1 MYKRQSIPEVYKKGL
16 IPTLPY
22 RAYMINSPLI
32 EMHDEVEK
40 VKIIFCKNGYPTSFI
55 DSCIFKFFNKIN
67 KTKVPVHTVPK
78 MEVSMI
84 LPFMGTTS
92 MSVRNNL
99 VRSFRNILPFC
110 NIKIIFK
117 TSSRLSSYF
126 KYKDSFPKSL
136 KSGVL
141 YRYTCAKCTLSY
153 IGYTA
158 RYWEKRLEE
167 HTHISART
175 GKPLCG
181 MQLFAPMQHTR
192 KSEGRCG
199 HVSRDDFEFIGGGG
213 GRYLLQIKESTLI
226 QKWNPELNGSVTS
239 VPLYLFS

>member
-1 MYKRQSIPEVYKKGL
+1 MSHSQL
-16 IPTLPY
+16 
-22 RAYMINSPLI
+22 NPLAI
-32 EMHDEVEK
+32 
-40 VKIIFCKNGYPTSFI
+40 
-55 DSCIFKFFNKIN
+55 
-67 KTKVPVHTVPK
+67 
-78 MEVSMI
+78 
-84 LPFMGTTS
+84 
-92 MSVRNNL
+92 
-99 VRSFRNILPFC
+99 
-110 NIKIIFK
+110 
-117 TSSRLSSYF
+117 
-126 KYKDSFPKSL
+126 

-175 GKPLCG
+175 GKALSG
-181 MQLFAPMQHTR
+181 MQIFAPMQHTR

-213 GRYLLQIKESTLI
+213 GRYLLQIKESILI